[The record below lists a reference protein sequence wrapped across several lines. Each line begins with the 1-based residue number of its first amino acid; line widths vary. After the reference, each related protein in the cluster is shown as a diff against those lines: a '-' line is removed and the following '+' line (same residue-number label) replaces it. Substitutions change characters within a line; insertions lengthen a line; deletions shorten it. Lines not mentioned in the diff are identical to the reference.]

1 MSGST
6 ATPPPKIFAERARA
20 AGLAA
25 AWESRRAE
33 VEAAIAT
40 ADRLSQ
46 ALARYALTPAEEPM
60 PSHAAPL
67 PSPPPPAVAGQ

>member
-1 MSGST
+1 MSGT
-6 ATPPPKIFAERARA
+6 ATPPTDPLAERARA
-20 AGLAA
+20 AGLGAV
-25 AWESRRAE
+25 WESRRAE

-46 ALARYALTPAEEPM
+46 ALARHALTPAEEPM

-67 PSPPPPAVAGQ
+67 PPPARP